1 MKLDEHGRHCDTVD
15 EFGHYVGTATTGRGR
30 WLLRYA
36 EFIAVIAAV
45 DAYAR
50 NRAIV
55 LYHASTDFV
64 VRARARALDVLARSR
79 TLTFFARLLHIT
91 LYDHEDE

>member
-1 MKLDEHGRHCDTVD
+1 MRLDEHGRLVDSAD
-15 EFGHYVGTATTGRGR
+15 EFGHYAGQETTGRGR
-30 WLLRYA
+30 RLFRYA
-36 EFIAVIAAV
+36 EFVAVIAAV

-50 NRAIV
+50 SRAIV

-64 VRARARALDVLARSR
+64 ARARARTLRVVARSR
-79 TLTFFARLLHIT
+79 ALTFFARLLNIT

>member
-1 MKLDEHGRHCDTVD
+1 MKLDEYGRWCDSVD
-15 EFGHYVGTATTGRGR
+15 EFGHCVGTTTTGRGR

-36 EFIAVIAAV
+36 DFIAVIAAV

-55 LYHASTDFV
+55 LYHASTDFM
-64 VRARARALDVLARSR
+64 ARAKARTLSVLARSR

-91 LYDHEDE
+91 LYDHEGE